1 MKHLFYVL
9 LFPLWIQAQEIR
21 IESKMENETTFENVL
36 KSFENI
42 VYYNFDFVSDEE
54 KEVAFQI
61 IEKEFVKGKLNQE
74 KIYFDTKNIPEQFL
88 SNKISVRLLSKYT
101 NSENYKTMMR
111 FYNSINM
118 MRNFNVQEN
127 DKYSFKIFI
136 NLAQKFQLN
145 QTYLF
150 AGIIKPVK
158 IDDNTYRDCDFNAA
172 KDKHEQWYVIFGLDH
187 YYIYEIKFY

>member
-1 MKHLFYVL
+1 MYFY
-9 LFPLWIQAQEIR
+9 FPFGIQAQEIR
-21 IESKMENETTFENVL
+21 IESKMENETNFENDL

-61 IEKEFVKGKLNQE
+61 IEKEFVIGKLNQE

-118 MRNFNVQEN
+118 
-127 DKYSFKIFI
+127 
-136 NLAQKFQLN
+136 
-145 QTYLF
+145 
-150 AGIIKPVK
+150 
-158 IDDNTYRDCDFNAA
+158 IDR
-172 KDKHEQWYVIFGLDH
+172 KSVV
-187 YYIYEIKFY
+187 